1 MVTEIEK
8 EEENIGNEL
17 FKKEFTDYQSPSD
30 MQKKLRKTEV
40 KKNKDQ
46 VYAIKKLLDKIKK
59 LIKNKKSKIE
69 ENKKIINIVDNILQ
83 FNQSGQG

>member
-40 KKNKDQ
+40 KK
-46 VYAIKKLLDKIKK
+46 IKIKYMQSK
-59 LIKNKKSKIE
+59 NCWIK
-69 ENKKIINIVDNILQ
+69 
-83 FNQSGQG
+83 